1 MTEKKE
7 NTKKKRIS
15 ARDFKSILGGTI
27 LASEQVTKQLPF
39 VFFLALLGIA
49 LITNRYWTEKTIR
62 RMETVRDSLKEFKAE
77 SVIHETELMY
87 INRPSE
93 VAKRVV
99 ERKIDLIEPI
109 EPPKRIIV
117 KKSETK

>member
-1 MTEKKE
+1 MTEIKEKKS
-7 NTKKKRIS
+7 KRIS
-15 ARDFKSILGGTI
+15 AKNFKRILGGTI

-39 VFFLALLGIA
+39 VFFLAFLGIG

-62 RMETVRDSLKEFKAE
+62 RMELVRDSLKEYKAE

-93 VAKRVV
+93 VAKRVI
-99 ERKIDLIEPI
+99 ERKIELIEPI
-109 EPPKRIIV
+109 EPAKRIKV
-117 KKSETK
+117 KKLETK

>member
-1 MTEKKE
+1 MTEIKEKKS
-7 NTKKKRIS
+7 KRIS
-15 ARDFKSILGGTI
+15 AKNFKSILGGTI

-39 VFFLALLGIA
+39 VFFLAFLGIA

-62 RMETVRDSLKEFKAE
+62 KMEMVRDSLKEFKAE

-93 VAKRVV
+93 VAKRVI
-99 ERKIDLIEPI
+99 ERKIELIEPI
-109 EPPKRIIV
+109 EPAKRIKV
-117 KKSETK
+117 KKLESK